1 MSALGGVIVAGTG
14 TISVRNNGKGVP
26 VAVHKEHDIYVPE
39 LIFGH
44 LLTSS
49 NYDDDEKKVT
59 GAFAKRARSETS
71 VRALFPRILTRAR
84 ATPPPTRTRRRSQW
98 LRREACQHFFDAVHR
113 RRCRRDEWTVVF
125 ADLGVQHVDDGRP
138 CKNRPV

>member
-1 MSALGGVIVAGTG
+1 MSALDVVIDAGTG

-59 GAFAKRARSETS
+59 GAFRRRARPERRA
-71 VRALFPRILTRAR
+71 RALIPLILTRAR
-84 ATPPPTRTRRRSQW
+84 ATPPTRRTRRRSQW
-98 LRREACQHFFDAVHR
+98 LRREAR
-113 RRCRRDEWTVVF
+113 
-125 ADLGVQHVDDGRP
+125 
-138 CKNRPV
+138 